1 MNRLLLTLLTLLL
14 TAAAGHADTPADST
28 SAWQKFA
35 AGDAGNILP
44 DFSAAGYNHGASL
57 PPDWTLDDYKAN
69 GYTIYNICD
78 YSAVADDAVSDRD
91 AYLAIVAK
99 INKKAKAKAV
109 IYFPAGRYILHT
121 AADNNADGV
130 SSALM
135 LNSGYVVLKGD
146 GRDRTTIAMGAPMV
160 PKDSTKMWSSE
171 QMLSIKNQAGL
182 KDTLAKV
189 TAAAAVN
196 TWKVNVDD
204 ASRLSAGM
212 WVCLYMLNKNGSVI
226 LKEVGNHTVYDFMT
240 NILAGVE
247 VIDFHQIDHI
257 DGNDVYFK
265 EPIMKAVSADDGW
278 VLRRWNHYEQ
288 VGIEDLT
295 FEGQATPHFKH
306 HGSWRDDGAYKPLV
320 LTRLTDSWVRR
331 VNFVSCSECITFEE
345 CANCSAYDIGI
356 SGNRGHSAIRMA
368 NSSRGF
374 IGCVYDHS
382 GGYDTSDTGYKTHK
396 EGLGQY
402 HAVGVS
408 KHSIGNVV
416 WRCKWG
422 DDACFESHATQP
434 RASLFDVCEG
444 AFMAYRMGG
453 DLAQLPNHLDNLT
466 IWNHNTTR
474 VDSVAFRWWYESK
487 AWIKVMPPTIVG
499 LHGVEVTWYDESEM
513 KLNENQGITVSPY
526 SLYEAQLTR
535 RLGSLPQWVT
545 DLKDTDPTTGIKAV
559 TASEPGHLQPN
570 SGCFSLAGMFLGNDL
585 AALPRG
591 IYIVNGRKV
600 VKGR

>member
-1 MNRLLLTLLTLLL
+1 MHKIFPLLLPLLL
-14 TAAAGHADTPADST
+14 TAAGGHAATPADST
-28 SAWQKFA
+28 SAWNKFA
-35 AGDAGNILP
+35 AGDADNVLL
-44 DFSAAGYNHGASL
+44 DFSAAGYDHGASL

-69 GYTIYNICD
+69 GYTVYNICD
-78 YSAVADDAVSDRD
+78 YGAVANDEVSDRD

-121 AADNNADGV
+121 AADDVNGV
-130 SSALM
+130 SSTITLS
-135 LNSGYVVLKGD
+135 SGYVVLKGD
-146 GRDRTTIAMGAPMV
+146 GRDKTTIAMGALMV
-160 PKDSTKMWSSE
+160 PKDSTKMWSSDP
-171 QMLSIKNQAGL
+171 MLTIKNQAGI
-182 KDTLAKV
+182 KDTLANV
-189 TAAAAVN
+189 TASADIN
-196 TWKVNVDD
+196 TWKVTIDN
-204 ASRLSAGM
+204 ASKLSAGM
-212 WVCLYMLNKNGSVI
+212 WVCLYMRNKSASI
-226 LKEVGNHTVYDFMT
+226 IRKEMGNHTIYNYMT

-265 EPIMKAVSADDGW
+265 EPIMKAVGASEGW
-278 VLRRWNHYEQ
+278 VLRKWNHYEH

-295 FEGQATPHFKH
+295 FEGQASPHFKH
-306 HGSWRDDGAYKPLV
+306 HGSWRDDGGYKPIV

-345 CANCSAYDIGI
+345 CANCSAYDIDI
-356 SGNRGHSAIRMA
+356 SGNRGHAAIRMA

-374 IGCVYDHS
+374 IGCVNDHAD
-382 GGYDTSDTGYKTHK
+382 GYYTSDTSYKTHK
-396 EGLGQY
+396 KGLGQY

-408 KHSIGNVV
+408 KHSIGNVI

-422 DDACFESHATQP
+422 TDGCFESHATQP
-434 RASLFDVCEG
+434 RASLFDVSEG
-444 AFMAYRMGG
+444 AFIAYRMGG

-474 VDSVAFRWWYESK
+474 VDSVPFRWWYESV

-499 LHGVEVTWYDESEM
+499 LHGVDVNWYDENEM
-513 KLNENQGITVSPY
+513 KLNENQGVTVSPY

-545 DLKDTDPTTGIKAV
+545 DLKGIDPTTGIQAV
-559 TASEPGHLQPN
+559 TAPSANRRPQ
-570 SGCFSLAGMFLGNDL
+570 SGCYNLAGQYLGNDL
-585 AALPRG
+585 AALSRG
-591 IYIVNGRKV
+591 IYIVNGKKV
-600 VKGR
+600 VKSK